1 MKQVNLSAI
10 KREKI
15 GKEFSKKLRKQGLI
29 PAIIY
34 GPRFQSLPIAV
45 KSSELESI
53 LIKHKGETILFNLQL
68 IDGEPSKIQTILKE
82 YQTHPVTDKIIHIDF
97 LAIHEKETITIYV
110 PLEFLGK
117 PIGISK
123 GGILEILLHELTI
136 ECLPSDIPDKII
148 VDISNLDIGDVLHVK
163 DIKVPEGIKIVDDP
177 EETVVTILTET
188 KEEVEE
194 IKEVEEK
201 TPEKTTE

>member
-1 MKQVNLSAI
+1 MKQVILNAI
-10 KREKI
+10 KREKT
-15 GKEFSKKLRKQGLI
+15 GKDVSKKLRKQELI

-34 GPRFQSLPIAV
+34 GPRFQPLPIAV
-45 KSSELESI
+45 KSSELESA

-68 IDGEPSKIQTILKE
+68 ANGEPSKIQAILKD

-97 LAIHEKETITIYV
+97 LAIHEKETITIDV
-110 PLEFLGK
+110 PLEFVGK
-117 PIGISK
+117 PVGISK

-136 ECLPSDIPDKII
+136 ECLPSEIPDKIT

-163 DIKVPEGIKIVDDP
+163 DIKVPKGIKVVDNP
-177 EETVVTILTET
+177 EETVATILTEA

-194 IKEVEEK
+194 EE
-201 TPEKTTE
+201 TSEKTTE

>member
-1 MKQVNLSAI
+1 MKQVTLSAI
-10 KREKI
+10 KREKT
-15 GKEFSKKLRKQGLI
+15 GKEFCKKLRKQGLI
-29 PAIIY
+29 PAIVY
-34 GPRFQSLPIAV
+34 GSRFQPLPIAI

-68 IDGEPSKIQTILKE
+68 INGESSKIQAILKE
-82 YQTHPVTDKIIHIDF
+82 YQIHPITDKIIHIDF
-97 LAIHEKETITIYV
+97 VAIHEKETIIIDV

-123 GGILEILLHELTI
+123 GGILEILLHELTV
-136 ECLPSDIPDKII
+136 ECLPSDIPDKIAI
-148 VDISNLDIGDVLHVK
+148 DISNLDIGDVLHVK

-177 EETVVTILTET
+177 EETVATVLVEA

-194 IKEVEEK
+194 TVEEV
-201 TPEKTTE
+201 PEKSTE

>member
-1 MKQVNLSAI
+1 MKQIILNAI
-10 KREKI
+10 KREKT
-15 GKEFSKKLRKQGLI
+15 GKEVNKKLRKQGLI

-34 GPRFQSLPIAV
+34 GPRFQPLPIAV
-45 KSSELESI
+45 KSSELESA

-68 IDGEPSKIQTILKE
+68 ADGEPSKIQAILKE

-97 LAIHEKETITIYV
+97 LAIHEKETITIDV
-110 PLEFLGK
+110 PLEFIGK
-117 PIGISK
+117 PVGIGK
-123 GGILEILLHELTI
+123 GGILEILLHELTV

-163 DIKVPEGIKIVDDP
+163 DIKVPKGIKVIDDP
-177 EETVVTILTET
+177 EETVATILTEA

-194 IKEVEEK
+194 IKEE
-201 TPEKTTE
+201 TPEKSTE